1 MSARIDIPTTE
12 RGVTRVFAV
21 NLPWQDAKAAA
32 PGPLLNVP
40 DLPENA
46 AQIFPVSD
54 LGDLGLTGYL
64 TEGMGLPPAQIMADK
79 AKLSALDGHVLVLN
93 TNALHG
99 RAVTLEPGAALT
111 LIGTYVDT
119 PPAPDFTP
127 LTSDAA
133 KGALA
138 GPSGPAAPRKG
149 VSAWLIAAL
158 ALVAVLLLIL
168 LLGVL

>member
-1 MSARIDIPTTE
+1 MSTRIDISTTE

-21 NLPWQDAKAAA
+21 NLPWQDAQAST
-32 PGPLLNVP
+32 PGALLNIP

-46 AQIFPVSD
+46 AQLFPVSD
-54 LGDLGLTGYL
+54 LADLGLTGYL
-64 TEGMGLPPAQIMADK
+64 IDGMGLPPAQIMADK
-79 AKLSALDGHVLVLN
+79 AKLSALEGHVLVLN
-93 TNALHG
+93 TNALQG
-99 RAVTLEPGAALT
+99 RAITLMPNADLT

-127 LTSDAA
+127 LTSKSAT
-133 KGALA
+133 GALA

-158 ALVAVLLLIL
+158 ALVAVLIL
-168 LLGVL
+168 MILLGVL